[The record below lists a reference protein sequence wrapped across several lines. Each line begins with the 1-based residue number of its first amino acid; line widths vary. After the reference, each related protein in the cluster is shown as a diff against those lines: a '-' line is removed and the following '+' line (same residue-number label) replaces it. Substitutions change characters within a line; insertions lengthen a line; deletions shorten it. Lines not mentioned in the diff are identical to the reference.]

1 MANRTNADEKILE
14 VLREG
19 ARTQAYIAEQT
30 DISRTHIRNRLQI
43 MEAHGWVQNLHEQ
56 TALWELVDDPNGDD
70 EG

>member
-1 MANRTNADEKILE
+1 MAGRTDADEKILD

-56 TALWELVDDPNGDD
+56 TALWELIDDPDEDGDT
-70 EG
+70 